1 MPLGHNKLIT
11 LSTAVLPDA
20 EQGVPLPTEFILFK
34 PGANDSSKGTTLFDD
49 VAAASVMS
57 AYGKWGVD
65 LMIDV
70 DHASLDMFAVEQR
83 RDAGD
88 AVGWFNLEVRD
99 GALWAVNVRWNP
111 EGERQLRDKLRRY
124 ISPAFFTDEFS
135 RVTELINI
143 ALVAM
148 PATFG
153 AQPLVA
159 ASRGA
164 IRRLSMDPKQIAAAI
179 DAIKNADSEAAL
191 AILEAMLISAA
202 GGEQQPEPPKDPSAE
217 APAAESAAPA
227 LETKLSALLGVAGA
241 DAIEAAVAAL
251 KASADEASEVRAAQ
265 LSAVRRGL
273 IATLVQLGAETPA
286 TAWEDSAKQV
296 PVKRL
301 ADESVESLRSRVV
314 ALRARGNGA
323 PPAPP
328 KADAPDLT
336 VLEQRELSK
345 MTPAQQASFIA
356 LRAQRKAK

>member
-1 MPLGHNKLIT
+1 MPVGNNKLIT
-11 LSTAVLPDA
+11 LSTVALPEA
-20 EQGVPLPTEFILFK
+20 EQGAPLPTEFVLFK
-34 PGANDSSKGTTLFDD
+34 AGVNESSKGPALFDES
-49 VAAASVMS
+49 AAAAVMA

-70 DHASLDMFAVEQR
+70 DHASLDQYAREQR

-124 ISPAFFTDEFS
+124 ISPAFYTDDYS

-217 APAAESAAPA
+217 APMSEAAPA

-286 TAWEDSAKQV
+286 TAWEDTAKQV

-336 VLEQRELSK
+336 ALEQRELSK